1 MHLQPLIDGKVKG
14 PQPTWWTG
22 KNIRHIGH
30 FDEWVVMNLVHT
42 SRYIQSNPPK
52 SNRVMGWSPSVIFHG
67 TWFPSE
73 LLKRPSPYPMT
84 SAVRKT
90 HVGGTK
96 LSVILFKRSDL
107 LYVLIHDERM
117 LLRLYYLNHSAL
129 TELSSS
135 DLLQLNECLE
145 QTFAKS
151 RIGLR
156 QLNSL
161 EHLMRS
167 LITKVID

>member
-42 SRYIQSNPPK
+42 SRFIQSNPPK
-52 SNRVMGWSPSVIFHG
+52 SNRVTGWSPSVIFHG

-73 LLKRPSPYPMT
+73 LLKRPSPYPMA
-84 SAVRKT
+84 SSVRKT
-90 HVGGTK
+90 HVNGTK

-107 LYVLIHDERM
+107 LYVLIHDELL
-117 LLRLYYLNHSAL
+117 LLRMYYLNHSAL

-135 DLLQLNECLE
+135 DHLLLNECLE
-145 QTFAKS
+145 QTFAKIHIS
-151 RIGLR
+151 HR
-156 QLNSL
+156 QLSVL
-161 EHLMRS
+161 EHLMHR
-167 LITKVID
+167 LITQSID